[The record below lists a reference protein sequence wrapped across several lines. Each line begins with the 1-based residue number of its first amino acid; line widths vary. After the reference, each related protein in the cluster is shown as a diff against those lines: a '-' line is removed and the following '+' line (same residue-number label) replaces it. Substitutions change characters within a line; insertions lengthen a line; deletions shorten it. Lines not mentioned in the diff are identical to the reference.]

1 MYDIL
6 KECSYALRETIEL
19 SPSRLDISAMWCF
32 SRFSDNELQT
42 PQEISH
48 LPHFPSTQ
56 VALPTL
62 PNPMAPTT
70 ISKTGKTSFEAPS
83 PLQIALALAVGRS
96 KPDGVSLKGKLHHSF
111 NPKWAMW

>member
-19 SPSRLDISAMWCF
+19 SSGQLDISAMCF
-32 SRFSDNELQT
+32 SPFSDNE

-48 LPHFPSTQ
+48 LPHFPFIY
-56 VALPTL
+56 VGLLTL
-62 PNPMAPTT
+62 PNPMAPTA
-70 ISKTGKTSFEAPS
+70 ISKTDKTSFEAPS

-111 NPKWAMW
+111 NSKWVM

>member
-32 SRFSDNELQT
+32 SQFSDNELQT

-48 LPHFPSTQ
+48 FPSTH

-70 ISKTGKTSFEAPS
+70 TSKTDKTSFEAPS

-111 NPKWAMW
+111 NPEWARW